1 MRALKGVLTMR
12 KKISFVIL
20 GSSGA
25 PAKQIS
31 ASKTSIRL
39 FGLALVAL
47 IAGVGYMV
55 YDYHNLRRATSQLQN
70 REVYI
75 TSQLEEIHNQR
86 RQIQEFANEI
96 NSLKGKLVAL
106 NSFERKIRI
115 IANIEK
121 TNDSENIFGV
131 GGSIPEDLDAQIPI
145 QEKHNSLMRDMH
157 EQIEQ
162 LNRASGNQHED
173 FESLLKSLEDQQN
186 LLASTPAIRPIS
198 RSDKS
203 WVTSRFGYR
212 KSPFTQ
218 RREFHKGYDISG
230 RHGTPILATADGVV
244 TFVGKKGLL
253 GKIVVIDHGHGM
265 ITRYGHCDEFL
276 KKRGDKV
283 KRWEPIALM
292 GNTGRSTG
300 PHVHYE
306 VHLNGIPVNPEK
318 YILN

>member
-1 MRALKGVLTMR
+1 MQ

-25 PAKQIS
+25 PAKQIC
-31 ASKTSIRL
+31 ASKTSLRL
-39 FGLALVAL
+39 FGLALVL
-47 IAGVGYMV
+47 IFAGVGYV
-55 YDYHNLRRATSQLQN
+55 IYDYYNLRQTTSHLEN
-70 REVYI
+70 REIYI
-75 TSQLEEIHNQR
+75 SSQLEEIQNQR
-86 RQIQEFANEI
+86 MQIQEFANEI
-96 NSLKGKLVAL
+96 NLMKDKLLAL
-106 NSFERKIRI
+106 NNFEKKIRI

-121 TNDSENIFGV
+121 NDESENMFGV
-131 GGSIPEDLDAQIPI
+131 GGSIPEDLDADIPLK
-145 QEKHNSLMRDMH
+145 EKHNSLMRDMH

-162 LNRASGNQHED
+162 LSRASVNQAGG

-186 LLASTPAIRPIS
+186 LLASTPAIRPVPTNV
-198 RSDKS
+198 KT
-203 WVTSRFGYR
+203 WLTSKFGYR
-212 KSPFTQ
+212 ISPFTQ

-230 RHGTPILATADGVV
+230 RQGTPILATADGVV
-244 TFVGKKGLL
+244 TFAGKKGLL
-253 GKIVVIDHGHGM
+253 GNAIVIDHGHGI
-265 ITRYGHCDEFL
+265 ITRYGHCEEFL

>member
-1 MRALKGVLTMR
+1 MR

-25 PAKQIS
+25 PAKQIC
-31 ASKTSIRL
+31 ASKASLRL
-39 FGLALVAL
+39 FGLALVL
-47 IAGVGYMV
+47 LFAGVGYII
-55 YDYHNLRRATSQLQN
+55 YDYYNLRETTSHLQN
-70 REVYI
+70 REIYI
-75 TSQLEEIHNQR
+75 SSQLEEIQNQR
-86 RQIQEFANEI
+86 MQIQEFAGDI
-96 NSLKGKLVAL
+96 NLLKEKLLAL
-106 NSFERKIRI
+106 NNFEKKIRI

-121 TNDSENIFGV
+121 NDGSENMFGV
-131 GGSIPEDLDAQIPI
+131 GGSIPEDLDPDIPLK
-145 QEKHNSLMRDMH
+145 EKHNSLMRDMH

-162 LNRASGNQHED
+162 LSRASVNQAEG
-173 FESLLKSLEDQQN
+173 FETLLKSLEDQQN
-186 LLASTPAIRPIS
+186 LLASTPAIRPVP
-198 RSDKS
+198 SDVKT
-203 WVTSRFGYR
+203 WITSKFGYR
-212 KSPFTQ
+212 TSPFTQ

-230 RHGTPILATADGVV
+230 RLGTPILATADGVV
-244 TFVGKKGLL
+244 TFAGKKGLL
-253 GKIVVIDHGHGM
+253 GNAIVIDHGHGI
-265 ITRYGHCDEFL
+265 ITRYGHCEEFL